1 MLTQDLRDK
10 IQQYIKSAISLTDL
24 EEWIVPRLPVFI
36 ASAHSADADVV
47 SAVEL
52 GLAEINAGLRTEK
65 QLQEYLAQV
74 LREQHVT
81 RLFFNATIQN
91 DSGATNETLQQSV
104 VSQPR
109 TPVIIADW

>member
-36 ASAHSADADVV
+36 ASALCADADVV

-81 RLFFNATIQN
+81 RLFFSAPIRINE
-91 DSGATNETLQQSV
+91 SGTTNETLRQSTF
-104 VSQPR
+104 SAPSI
-109 TPVIIADW
+109 P